1 MFSLGNADTIAA
13 IATGVTNS
21 GIAII
26 RISGDNSINIADKIF
41 VPIKNKNQL
50 NNVKSHTIHYGYI
63 KDGDNTIDEVL
74 VSVMRAPY
82 TYTRENV
89 VEINCH
95 GGMTVVKK
103 VLDIVLKNGARA
115 AEAGE
120 FTKRAFL
127 NGRIDLSQAEAVID
141 IINAKNEYAL
151 KSSVSQLRGSVSS
164 KIKEIR
170 NTLLEKIAYIEAAL
184 DDPEHIEMNGFGQ
197 ELLITVKSVEMQ
209 LEGLLKSADNGRVIK
224 EGIKTVILGKPNAG
238 KSSFLNALLG
248 EERAIVTDIEG
259 TTRDMLEENINIHG
273 ISLNI
278 IDTAG
283 IRDTENIVEKIGID
297 KAKSMAKEA
306 DLIIYI
312 ADTSKPFDDNDKEII
327 DFLKDK
333 RSVVLL
339 NKSDLEAEISVED
352 EKIIE
357 KIDTA
362 YKIKISAKTGYGMEE
377 FEEAIK
383 EMFFAG
389 ELDFNDE
396 VYITN
401 ARHKQNIA
409 DALEGVRM
417 VEESIENN
425 MPEDFYT
432 IDLMN
437 SYEALGR
444 VIGEA
449 VEDDL
454 VDKIFSSFCMGK

>member
-1 MFSLGNADTIAA
+1 MGNTDTIAA

-21 GIAII
+21 GIGII
-26 RISGDNSINIADKIF
+26 RISGDDAINIADKIF
-41 VPIKNKNQL
+41 VPYKKENKL

-63 KDGDNTIDEVL
+63 KDEDYVIDEVL
-74 VSVMRAPY
+74 VSVMKSPN

-95 GGMTVVKK
+95 GGIIVVKNILDV
-103 VLDIVLKNGARA
+103 VLRNGARA

-141 IINAKNEYAL
+141 VINAKNDYAL

-170 NTLLEKIAYIEAAL
+170 EAILEKIAYIEAAL
-184 DDPEHIEMNGFGQ
+184 DDPEHIEMNGFDH
-197 ELLITVKSVEMQ
+197 ELSITIKDIKKK
-209 LEGLLKSADNGRVIK
+209 LEVLLNSADNGRVIK

-259 TTRDMLEENINIHG
+259 TTRDVLEEHISIHG
-273 ISLNI
+273 VSLNI

-297 KAKSMAKEA
+297 KARNMAEEA

-312 ADTSKPFDDNDKEII
+312 VDTSKPFDDNDRDII
-327 DFLKDK
+327 EFLKGK
-333 RSVVLL
+333 KAIVLL
-339 NKSDLEAEISVED
+339 NKSDLENEILSED
-352 EKIIE
+352 EKLIDT
-357 KIDTA
+357 IDTA
-362 YKIKISAKTGYGMEE
+362 YKIKISAKTGYGIEE
-377 FEEAIK
+377 FESAIK

-389 ELDFNDE
+389 EIDFNDE
-396 VYITN
+396 IYITN
-401 ARHKQNIA
+401 ARHKQNIS
-409 DALEGVRM
+409 DALDSIKM
-417 VEESIENN
+417 VENSIENH
-425 MPEDFYT
+425 MPEDFFT